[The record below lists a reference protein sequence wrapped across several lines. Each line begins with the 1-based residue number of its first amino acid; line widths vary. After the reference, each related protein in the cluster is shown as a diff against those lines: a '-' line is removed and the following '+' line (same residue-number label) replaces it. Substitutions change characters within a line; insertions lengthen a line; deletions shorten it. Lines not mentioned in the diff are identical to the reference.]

1 MKRLFLFASYD
12 KDKVIN
18 DSLLYYLRQ
27 LSELGDIIFIMDT
40 DVPSDELAKLSVVP
54 NILYVCAIRHGE
66 YDFGSYKR
74 GYIWAHDNNKLQ
86 DYDWMYL
93 VNDSVYGP
101 LHSLKPL
108 LDKLENNGADFVGM
122 MENHTKSIP
131 SHIQSWFL
139 GLSKP
144 IFTSDLFCRF
154 ISSVS
159 RQRNKWDIVMKYEVG
174 LSQTLIRAG
183 YSMHAMVYNNFE
195 KDISYEDPILA
206 LNLGVPFIKKLA
218 LANIDKF
225 HYLYPHIDN
234 AALLD
239 YVHEAYLIS
248 NIKTNNQV
256 VLYRKI
262 FRFSLFGLPIITIY
276 KRGKS
281 SVYKICLFE
290 RIPVIKISY
299 N

>member
-40 DVPSDELAKLSVVP
+40 DVPSDELAKLSAVP
-54 NILYVCAIRHGE
+54 NILHVCAIRHGE

-248 NIKTNNQV
+248 NINTNNQV
-256 VLYRKI
+256 VLYRKF